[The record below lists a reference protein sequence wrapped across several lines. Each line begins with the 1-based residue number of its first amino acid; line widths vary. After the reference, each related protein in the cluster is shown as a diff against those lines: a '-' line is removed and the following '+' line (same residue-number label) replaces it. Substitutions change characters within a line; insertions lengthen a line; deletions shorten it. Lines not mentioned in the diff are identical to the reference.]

1 LSLWLNRDF
10 RNLVNYNYDETFSS
24 WSTRR
29 YLSIREFGSETWG
42 LTMTTDSSQPKRPPA
57 SPPEE
62 PQADAQ
68 AAPPTVQ
75 VPVIKAPTTKPAA
88 APDAAA
94 PTTAVPAQ
102 PAPQAGQA
110 PPTQAVPRWQAP
122 PPPPPG
128 PQRAPQEP
136 QSAPPAVPGQ
146 APPVP
151 PGRAERPTSIDPPPA
166 TRWERQPEPTWV
178 DPVPPRP
185 QQQERS
191 QPPEPRQWEQPQSAW
206 TGVQPWIEPQD
217 DVPGRQPHD
226 AARGQQP
233 QSAGPW
239 GPPPPPPQ
247 PPANQ
252 QRFRR
257 RQRKRRVRR
266 SFMALFTV
274 IVLLILLVIGDRV
287 ALAVTE
293 NEMASQFTQN
303 GFPVKPSVS
312 IAGFPFLTQLAAKDF
327 NTVNIS
333 ASSVPAGPVT
343 IDTIH
348 ATLNGMHISSFSS
361 SASARV
367 DKLNATA
374 FISFGALASA
384 GGIAGGTGVKIT
396 QAGPD
401 TVKLTADL
409 GGIFN
414 DTEEAQITTT
424 GPQTISVKVLPSNG
438 ALGSLLSS
446 FGSFSFSLPKGVPA
460 SLRITNLTLNDQG
473 LTVSASATDATFSK

>member
-1 LSLWLNRDF
+1 
-10 RNLVNYNYDETFSS
+10 
-24 WSTRR
+24 
-29 YLSIREFGSETWG
+29 
-42 LTMTTDSSQPKRPPA
+42 MTTDSSQPKRPPA

-68 AAPPTVQ
+68 AAPPTVP
-75 VPVIKAPTTKPAA
+75 VPVIKAPATKPAA

-94 PTTAVPAQ
+94 PTTVVPAQ

-128 PQRAPQEP
+128 P
-136 QSAPPAVPGQ
+136 
-146 APPVP
+146 
-151 PGRAERPTSIDPPPA
+151 
-166 TRWERQPEPTWV
+166 
-178 DPVPPRP
+178 PRP
-185 QQQERS
+185 QQERPQQQGLAQS
-191 QPPEPRQWEQPQSAW
+191 WNQPQPPEPQQWGQPQSAW
-206 TGVQPWIEPQD
+206 TGVQPWIEPQN
-217 DVPGRQPHD
+217 DVPGRQP
-226 AARGQQP
+226 R
-233 QSAGPW
+233 SAGPW
-239 GPPPPPPQ
+239 GPPPQQ

-252 QRFRR
+252 SRFRR

-293 NEMASQFTQN
+293 NDMASQFTQN

-348 ATLNGMHISSFSS
+348 ATLNGVHISSFSS

-384 GGIAGGTGVKIT
+384 GGIAGGSGVKIT
-396 QAGPD
+396 QAGPN
-401 TVKLTADL
+401 TVKISADL

-414 DTEEAQITTT
+414 DSEEAQITTT
-424 GPQTISVKVLPSNG
+424 GPQTISVKVLPGKG
-438 ALGSLLSS
+438 ALGPLLSS

-460 SLRITNLTLNDQG
+460 SLRITNLTLNNQG

>member
-1 LSLWLNRDF
+1 
-10 RNLVNYNYDETFSS
+10 
-24 WSTRR
+24 
-29 YLSIREFGSETWG
+29 
-42 LTMTTDSSQPKRPPA
+42 
-57 SPPEE
+57 
-62 PQADAQ
+62 
-68 AAPPTVQ
+68 
-75 VPVIKAPTTKPAA
+75 
-88 APDAAA
+88 
-94 PTTAVPAQ
+94 
-102 PAPQAGQA
+102 
-110 PPTQAVPRWQAP
+110 
-122 PPPPPG
+122 
-128 PQRAPQEP
+128 
-136 QSAPPAVPGQ
+136 
-146 APPVP
+146 
-151 PGRAERPTSIDPPPA
+151 
-166 TRWERQPEPTWV
+166 
-178 DPVPPRP
+178 
-185 QQQERS
+185 
-191 QPPEPRQWEQPQSAW
+191 
-206 TGVQPWIEPQD
+206 VQPWVEPQD
-217 DVPGRQPHD
+217 NVPP
-226 AARGQQP
+226 QP
-233 QSAGPW
+233 QPQNQGPW
-239 GPPPPPPQ
+239 GPPPPQ

-252 QRFRR
+252 PRGRR

-333 ASSVPAGPVT
+333 ASNVPAGPVT
-343 IDTIH
+343 IDSVH
-348 ATLNGMHISSFSS
+348 ATINGMHISSFSS

-384 GGIAGGTGVKIT
+384 GGIAGGSGVKIT
-396 QAGPD
+396 QAGPN

-460 SLRITNLTLNDQG
+460 SLRITKLTLNDQG
-473 LTVSASATDATFSK
+473 LTVSASATNATFSK

>member
-1 LSLWLNRDF
+1 
-10 RNLVNYNYDETFSS
+10 
-24 WSTRR
+24 
-29 YLSIREFGSETWG
+29 
-42 LTMTTDSSQPKRPPA
+42 MTTDSTQPKGPPA

-62 PQADAQ
+62 PQADAP

-75 VPVIKAPTTKPAA
+75 VPV
-88 APDAAA
+88 
-94 PTTAVPAQ
+94 Q
-102 PAPQAGQA
+102 PAPQPGQA
-110 PPTQAVPRWQAP
+110 PPTQAVPRFQAP
-122 PPPPPG
+122 PPPPPPAPPAPPA
-128 PQRAPQEP
+128 PQRAPQEQP
-136 QSAPPAVPGQ
+136 
-146 APPVP
+146 
-151 PGRAERPTSIDPPPA
+151 
-166 TRWERQPEPTWV
+166 TRWEPPPEPTWV
-178 DPVPPRP
+178 DPAQPRPQPQERPQQQGAGPSWTPQQNQQQWPDTRQMPPQPQQPRP
-185 QQQERS
+185 QQPPQPQPS
-191 QPPEPRQWEQPQSAW
+191 QPQQWEQPQSAW

-217 DVPGRQPHD
+217 EVPGRQAQGGGP
-226 AARGQQP
+226 GQP
-233 QSAGPW
+233 QGQGPW
-239 GPPPPPPQ
+239 GPPPPQ

-252 QRFRR
+252 PRFRR
-257 RQRKRRVRR
+257 RRRKRRVRR

-343 IDTIH
+343 IDSIH

-361 SASARV
+361 NASARV

-384 GGIAGGTGVKIT
+384 GGIAGGTGVKVT

-401 TVKLTADL
+401 TVKISADL
-409 GGIFN
+409 GGIFT
-414 DTEEAQITTT
+414 DSEEAQIKTT
-424 GPQTISVKVLPSNG
+424 GPQTITIKVLPSNG

-446 FGSFSFSLPKGVPA
+446 FGSFSFNLPKGVPA

-473 LTVSASATDATFSK
+473 LTVSAAATNATFSK